1 MLTPADLVFAAH
13 LAVVAF
19 IVGGLLLIW
28 IGAALGWRWVRAFWF
43 RAIHLAAIAFVALQ
57 TLWGRACLL
66 TVWEDALR
74 GRAAEAGFIERW
86 VSRLLY
92 FDLPAWAFAA
102 MHVGFALLV
111 LATWWWVPPRR
122 PRQEEKN

>member
-1 MLTPADLVFAAH
+1 MPTPADLVFGAH
-13 LAVVAF
+13 FLVVAF
-19 IVGGLLLIW
+19 IVGGLSLIW
-28 IGAALGWRWVRAFWF
+28 IGVAFDWRWVLNFWF
-43 RAIHLAAIAFVALQ
+43 RAIHLATIAFVALQ
-57 TLWGRACLL
+57 TLLGQACPL
-66 TVWEDALR
+66 TIWEDALR
-74 GRAAEAGFIERW
+74 GRATQAGFIERW

-102 MHVGFALLV
+102 MHVDFALLV